1 MNFEYNGNLL
11 EDERIEKVAQDIRK
25 QYPEISLQQA
35 RNIAML
41 EGPIS
46 TPCDLPMFFERYY
59 HIMLIMKD
67 EKELVKKVFDDL
79 ILVLERNREH
89 PKIEHYKTVLIEIL
103 SYLNGL
109 REFPYLKE
117 FKDEE

>member
-1 MNFEYNGNLL
+1 
-11 EDERIEKVAQDIRK
+11 
-25 QYPEISLQQA
+25 
-35 RNIAML
+35 
-41 EGPIS
+41 
-46 TPCDLPMFFERYY
+46 MFFERYY